1 MLSHHSGKAQYSLC
15 TWFPI
20 SDSDFKQISVRDL
33 EQISGIFTVYLVLCQ
48 EFLIGSVDI

>member
-1 MLSHHSGKAQYSLC
+1 VLSDHSGKAQYSC

-33 EQISGIFTVYLVLCQ
+33 EQISGIFTVYLVLFQ